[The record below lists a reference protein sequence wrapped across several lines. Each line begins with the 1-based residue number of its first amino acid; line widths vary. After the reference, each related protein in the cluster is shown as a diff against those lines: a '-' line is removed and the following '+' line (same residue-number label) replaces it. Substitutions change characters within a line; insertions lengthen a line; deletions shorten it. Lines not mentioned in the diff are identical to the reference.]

1 MNSKKSDNLFA
12 EPVIKSPFQFD
23 EKVASVFPD
32 MIKRSVPGY
41 SQVLQNIQLL
51 ASKYVQPDS
60 RCYDLGCSLGA
71 VCLAMSY
78 GNHQPN
84 VEIIGVDN
92 SEAMIERCQN
102 NIDSFKHKTPIELI
116 SGDITD
122 IEFENTSMVVL
133 NYTLQFV
140 PYNRR
145 LKLLKAI
152 FNGLVDGGILVI
164 SEKLVFENPEI
175 NQLMVDLHHQ
185 FKRDNGYSDLEIS
198 QKRNALENVL
208 VPETMEAHILRLKEV
223 GFEHISCWNQQL
235 NFASFIAIKA

>member
-1 MNSKKSDNLFA
+1 M
-12 EPVIKSPFQFD
+12 
-23 EKVASVFPD
+23 
-32 MIKRSVPGY
+32 
-41 SQVLQNIQLL
+41 
-51 ASKYVQPDS
+51 
-60 RCYDLGCSLGA
+60 
-71 VCLAMSY
+71 
-78 GNHQPN
+78 
-84 VEIIGVDN
+84 
-92 SEAMIERCQN
+92 
-102 NIDSFKHKTPIELI
+102 
-116 SGDITD
+116 
-122 IEFENTSMVVL
+122 

-140 PYNRR
+140 PYNSR